1 MAAFEV
7 HLNGKKLCIA
17 GIGDDGVL
25 VAIVSYVVR
34 SSRKEELSLSVSGL
48 VSPAQEHV
56 RWRDDLELEVGDEV
70 LLRIVESE
78 RVDRPRKR
86 TREDPTARVKQQKHY
101 VRAMAKKFGWEIK
114 ARPKKSK

>member
-1 MAAFEV
+1 MVA
-7 HLNGKKLCIA
+7 
-17 GIGDDGVL
+17 
-25 VAIVSYVVR
+25 AIVSYVVG
-34 SSRKEELSLSVSGL
+34 SGRKDLSLSVGGL
-48 VSPAQEHV
+48 VSPTQEHV
-56 RWRDDLELEVGDEV
+56 RWRDDLGLEVGDEV

-86 TREDPTARVKQQKHY
+86 TRQDPIARVKQQKHY

>member
-1 MAAFEV
+1 MTAFEV

-17 GIGDDGVL
+17 GIGDDGV
-25 VAIVSYVVR
+25 VAAIVSYVVR
-34 SSRKEELSLSVSGL
+34 SSRKEDLSLSVGGL
-48 VSPAQEHV
+48 VSPTEEHV
-56 RWRDDLELEVGDEV
+56 DWRKVELRVGDEV
-70 LLRIVESE
+70 LLKIVDSE

-86 TREDPTARVKQQKHY
+86 TRQDPIARVKQQKHY

>member
-1 MAAFEV
+1 MTAFEV
-7 HLNGKKLCIA
+7 RLNGKKLCIA

-25 VAIVSYVVR
+25 TAIVSYVVG
-34 SSRKEELSLSVSGL
+34 SSRKDLSLSVGGL
-48 VSPAQEHV
+48 VSPTREHV
-56 RWRDDLELEVGDEV
+56 HWRDDLGLKVGDEV
-70 LLRIVESE
+70 LLRIAESE

-86 TREDPTARVKQQKHY
+86 TRQDPIARVKQQKHY